1 MKPEEPGQPV
11 LLIEDNPGDARL
23 INEMLDEEP
32 KSAFRMR
39 HADRLS
45 RGLELL
51 SQMDIELVLLD
62 LSLPDSHGLETFS
75 KVYAHSP
82 KVPIIVLSGNDDQQL
97 ALYAVK
103 SGAQDYLVK
112 GKIDRELLL
121 KAMQYSIERKRYQ
134 EELERQANYDALTGL
149 PNRHLFHDRL
159 KQAVFAQRSAKS
171 IAVVFID
178 LDHFKV
184 INDSLGHNFGD
195 EVLRHVG
202 ERLMSAVR
210 DGDTVAR
217 LGGDE
222 FVLILSDQTRE
233 DVIFRT
239 MRRLIGRVSDPITV
253 GDRELNITC
262 SAGISMYPQ
271 DGPDVQTLLKNADA
285 AMYRAKAQ
293 GRNTFQ
299 FYTAEMNELANERL
313 SMEQSLR
320 RAIDRD
326 ELLLHYQPRL
336 NLRTGEVDG
345 VEALVRWQHPVRGLV
360 LPDRFIPLAEETG
373 LIVTGMSEHLE
384 LELTE
389 SMVMHDAENVI
400 ATMQGLKAIG
410 VRLSVDDF
418 GTGYSSLSYL
428 KRLPLTALKIDGSFV
443 RDITS
448 GGPDE
453 GLIAKAI
460 ISLGH
465 SLHLKVIAE
474 GVETAEHRKFLE
486 DHECD
491 EIQGYLV
498 SRGQHDARADGDHFQ
513 RRRMGRG
520 FPDRE
525 AIDHDIGEEA
535 VGEAEEGQDEDAHR
549 GQEWLRVAFLHVAAQ
564 HAGRSPQP
572 ESRPERGGGKD
583 HDPERAREVEPFV
596 AHRGAHERR
605 GEAHEAHAER
615 HPDEA
620 PPRPRHRL
628 LLQVAVGLEDQP
640 RGTQQHVAA
649 AEAGAH
655 HDREGP
661 ECEARLEPGDV
672 APEHHALEER
682 RGERAGPEEP
692 VPQLAVPPFRLHA
705 QLEGHAAQHQSHQHR
720 DHRQVERGQYHS
732 VGPRKSREQ
741 DADAQHEPGLVRIPE
756 GPDRSDHHGLLG
768 LACRGH
774 EHSDSEVVA
783 VKHHVGQHRKPH
795 QHHENKREVHFL
807 VQMTALR
814 DHVQSAPFP
823 AMCVSTIM

>member
-1 MKPEEPGQPV
+1 VKPELPGHAV

-23 INEMLDEEP
+23 IREMLDEEP
-32 KSAFRMR
+32 AQPFRLT

-45 RGLELL
+45 SG
-51 SQMDIELVLLD
+51 IEQLAHKHTDLVLLD
-62 LSLPDSHGLETFS
+62 LSLPDSNGIETFA

-112 GKIDRELLL
+112 GKIDSALLL

-159 KQAVFAQRSAKS
+159 KQAVFTQRNTRS

-202 ERLMSAVR
+202 ERLTAAVR

-239 MRRLIGRVSDPITV
+239 MRRLIGKVSEPIV
-253 GDRELNITC
+253 IGDRELNITC
-262 SAGISMYPQ
+262 SAGISLYPT

-285 AMYRAKAQ
+285 AMYRAKSQ

-326 ELLLHYQPRL
+326 ELLLHYQPRM
-336 NLRTGEVDG
+336 NLRTGKVEG
-345 VEALVRWQHPVRGLV
+345 VEALVRWQHPQRGLIY
-360 LPDRFIPLAEETG
+360 PDRFIPLAEETG
-373 LIVTGMSEHLE
+373 LIVPIGEWVLRTACAQGRTWRKLGHKPVISVNLSARQLWGGGLVRLVSDVLAKTGMTEHLE

-400 ATMQGLKAIG
+400 ATMQALKAIG
-410 VRLSVDDF
+410 VKLSVDDF

-443 RDITS
+443 RDTTS

-465 SLHLKVIAE
+465 SLHLKVVAE
-474 GVETAEHRKFLE
+474 GVETPEHRAFLE
-486 DHECD
+486 AHDCD
-491 EIQGYLV
+491 EIQGYLI
-498 SRGQHDARADGDHFQ
+498 AK
-513 RRRMGRG
+513 
-520 FPDRE
+520 P
-525 AIDHDIGEEA
+525 
-535 VGEAEEGQDEDAHR
+535 
-549 GQEWLRVAFLHVAAQ
+549 L
-564 HAGRSPQP
+564 P
-572 ESRPERGGGKD
+572 
-583 HDPERAREVEPFV
+583 
-596 AHRGAHERR
+596 
-605 GEAHEAHAER
+605 
-615 HPDEA
+615 
-620 PPRPRHRL
+620 
-628 LLQVAVGLEDQP
+628 
-640 RGTQQHVAA
+640 
-649 AEAGAH
+649 
-655 HDREGP
+655 
-661 ECEARLEPGDV
+661 
-672 APEHHALEER
+672 
-682 RGERAGPEEP
+682 PEE
-692 VPQLAVPPFRLHA
+692 
-705 QLEGHAAQHQSHQHR
+705 
-720 DHRQVERGQYHS
+720 
-732 VGPRKSREQ
+732 
-741 DADAQHEPGLVRIPE
+741 
-756 GPDRSDHHGLLG
+756 
-768 LACRGH
+768 
-774 EHSDSEVVA
+774 
-783 VKHHVGQHRKPH
+783 
-795 QHHENKREVHFL
+795 
-807 VQMTALR
+807 VQKL
-814 DHVQSAPFP
+814 F
-823 AMCVSTIM
+823 

>member
-1 MKPEEPGQPV
+1 MKTEQHGQRV

-23 INEMLDEEP
+23 IQVMLEEEP
-32 KSAFRMR
+32 GVAFTLR

-45 RGLELL
+45 RGLEMLAL
-51 SQMDIELVLLD
+51 KETDLVLLD
-62 LSLPDSHGLETFS
+62 LSLPDSHGLDTFS

-195 EVLRHVG
+195 EVLRHIG
-202 ERLMSAVR
+202 ERLHAAVR

-233 DVIFRT
+233 DVIFRS
-239 MRRLIGRVSDPITV
+239 MRRLIGKVSEPITI

-262 SAGISMYPQ
+262 SAGISLYPQ

-285 AMYRAKAQ
+285 AMYRAKSQ

-320 RAIDRD
+320 RALERD
-326 ELLLHYQPRL
+326 ELLLHYQPRV
-336 NLRTGEVDG
+336 NLHTGEVDG
-345 VEALVRWQHPVRGLV
+345 VEALVRWNHPTRGLV

-373 LIVTGMSEHLE
+373 LIVPIGEWVLRTACEQGRAWKRAGFQPVISVNLSARQLWGGGLVRLVGEVIAETGMAEHLE

-400 ATMQGLKAIG
+400 ATMQALKALG

-474 GVETAEHRKFLE
+474 GVETEGHRKFLLT
-486 DHECD
+486 HECD
-491 EIQGYLV
+491 EIQGYLI
-498 SRGQHDARADGDHFQ
+498 SK
-513 RRRMGRG
+513 
-520 FPDRE
+520 P
-525 AIDHDIGEEA
+525 
-535 VGEAEEGQDEDAHR
+535 
-549 GQEWLRVAFLHVAAQ
+549 VAAVEVQ
-564 HAGRSPQP
+564 
-572 ESRPERGGGKD
+572 KFFKK
-583 HDPERAREVEPFV
+583 RAP
-596 AHRGAHERR
+596 
-605 GEAHEAHAER
+605 
-615 HPDEA
+615 
-620 PPRPRHRL
+620 L
-628 LLQVAVGLEDQP
+628 S
-640 RGTQQHVAA
+640 TS
-649 AEAGAH
+649 
-655 HDREGP
+655 
-661 ECEARLEPGDV
+661 
-672 APEHHALEER
+672 
-682 RGERAGPEEP
+682 
-692 VPQLAVPPFRLHA
+692 
-705 QLEGHAAQHQSHQHR
+705 QS
-720 DHRQVERGQYHS
+720 
-732 VGPRKSREQ
+732 
-741 DADAQHEPGLVRIPE
+741 
-756 GPDRSDHHGLLG
+756 
-768 LACRGH
+768 
-774 EHSDSEVVA
+774 
-783 VKHHVGQHRKPH
+783 
-795 QHHENKREVHFL
+795 
-807 VQMTALR
+807 
-814 DHVQSAPFP
+814 
-823 AMCVSTIM
+823 